1 MSHASN
7 QSTIYDFLAVGI
19 GPFNLGLACLTRP
32 IKELQGVFLDKRPG
46 FNWHP
51 GLLFENA
58 RLQTPFMS
66 DLVTLADPT
75 SPLSF
80 LNYSKQQ
87 GQLYSFYIREN
98 FFLLRNEYNRYCQ
111 WAAAQLPN
119 LHFNTEVESINY
131 DDVKRCYRV
140 LTRSVK
146 TQQTQV
152 YYALHLVLGTG
163 PQPYAPPCCEPWLSP
178 QSQPLFIH
186 ASDYLHRRD
195 GIKQQP
201 SVTVVGSGQSAAEII
216 LDLLQDIDCYGYS
229 LNWITRAPRFF
240 PLEYTKLTLEMTSPE
255 YVDYFYQL
263 PVNTRDQLNRDHAHL
278 AKGING
284 DTINEIFD
292 LLYAKRLVCE
302 DLVGKKRVNFFTNS
316 ELQQVKCDKKSG
328 DYCLHFYQRE
338 QKKPFQQQSAAV
350 ILSTGYQYR
359 VPECLNGIHD
369 RIRWDAQGRYAVGR
383 YYTIDKEDKDIFV
396 QNAEQHTHGF
406 VTPDLGMACYRNAH
420 IIRQLLGRDYYSI
433 EERIAFQTFGAP
445 TPITEE
451 KHNCMVQDKAVS
463 V

>member
-1 MSHASN
+1 MPGE
-7 QSTIYDFLAVGI
+7 STVYDFLAVGI
-19 GPFNLGLACLTRP
+19 GPFNLGLACLTQP
-32 IKELQGVFLDKRPG
+32 IKQLKGVFLDKRPG

-75 SPLSF
+75 SRFSF

-87 GQLYSFYIREN
+87 GLLYSFYIREN
-98 FFLLRNEYNRYCQ
+98 FFLLRNEYNQYCQ
-111 WAAAQLPN
+111 WAASQLSN
-119 LHFNTEVESINY
+119 LHFNTEVEAVDY
-131 DDVKRCYRV
+131 DTAKGCYRV
-140 LTRSVK
+140 QARCVN
-146 TQQTQV
+146 TQQTQH
-152 YYALHLVLGTG
+152 YYARRLALGTG
-163 PQPYAPPCCEPWLSP
+163 PQPYVPACCEAHLTQ
-178 QSQPLFIH
+178 QSAQPLVH

-195 GIKQQP
+195 AIKQQP
-201 SVTVVGSGQSAAEII
+201 SITVVGSGQSAAEII
-216 LDLLQDIDCYGYS
+216 LDLLQDIDHHSYS

-263 PVNTRDQLNRDHAHL
+263 PASTRDQLNRDHAHL

-292 LLYAKRLVCE
+292 LLYAKRLVGK
-302 DLVGKKRVNFFTNS
+302 DLVDNQRVNFFTNS
-316 ELQQVKCDKKSG
+316 ELQQVKQEKISG
-328 DYCLHFYQRE
+328 HYNLHFYQKE
-338 QKKPFQQQSAAV
+338 QNKPFQQQSAAV

-359 VPECLNGIHD
+359 VPQWLEGIRD

-383 YYTIDKEDKDIFV
+383 YYTIDKHDKDIFV

-420 IIRQLLGRDYYSI
+420 IIRQLLGREYYPI
-433 EERIAFQTFGAP
+433 EKNIAFQTFAAP
-445 TPITEE
+445 TAPTE
-451 KHNCMVQDKAVS
+451 KKQAGVFQDAAVS
-463 V
+463 A